1 MATMSWRRM
10 TTQFEHEPL
19 MSWPKGDDSNA
30 LRQRLLEHRIVL
42 LGGSLDD
49 DAASELISELL
60 LLSSA
65 DPRAEIRLY
74 INSSG
79 GFAGPFLAV
88 YDTVQSLAAPV
99 ATICM
104 SQAKGTAALLLAAG
118 AVGKRLAFQN
128 SLVLIKSPDEHLDGL
143 DNIEAQVEEARRR
156 KQSLIEIAVR
166 HTDLNAE
173 RITGDLDRGV
183 LLSAKEAKEYGIIDA
198 VIDPGHPYFVRFPL
212 PPPPSGNGE

>member
-1 MATMSWRRM
+1 MS
-10 TTQFEHEPL
+10 TQFEHEPL
-19 MSWPKGDDSNA
+19 MSWPKGEDSNA
-30 LRQRLLEHRIVL
+30 LRQRLLEQRIVL

-79 GFAGPFLAV
+79 GPAGAFLAV
-88 YDTVQSLAAPV
+88 YDTVQSLAAPL

-104 SQAKGTAALLLAAG
+104 SQAKGTAAILLAAG
-118 AVGKRLAFQN
+118 AVGKRLASPN
-128 SLVLIKSPDEHLDGL
+128 GLLLIKSPEERLDGL
-143 DNIEAQVEEARRR
+143 DNIEAQVEAARRR
-156 KQSLIEIAVR
+156 KQTLMEIAVR
-166 HTDLNAE
+166 HTEVDAE
-173 RITGDLDRGV
+173 RITRDFDRGV
-183 LLSAKEAKEYGIIDA
+183 LLSAEEAKEYGIIDA

>member
-1 MATMSWRRM
+1 MS
-10 TTQFEHEPL
+10 TQFEHEPL
-19 MSWPKGDDSNA
+19 MSWPKGEDSNA
-30 LRQRLLEHRIVL
+30 LRQRLLEQRIVL

-79 GFAGPFLAV
+79 GPAGAFLAV
-88 YDTVQSLAAPV
+88 YDTVQSLAAPL

-118 AVGKRLAFQN
+118 AVGKRLASPN
-128 SLVLIKSPDEHLDGL
+128 GLLLIKSPEERLDGL
-143 DNIEAQVEEARRR
+143 DNIEAQVEAARRR
-156 KQSLIEIAVR
+156 KQTLMEIAVR
-166 HTDLNAE
+166 HTEVDAE
-173 RITGDLDRGV
+173 RITRDFDRGV
-183 LLSAKEAKEYGIIDA
+183 LLSAEEAKEYGIIDA

>member
-1 MATMSWRRM
+1 MS
-10 TTQFEHEPL
+10 TQFEHEPL
-19 MSWPKGDDSNA
+19 MSWPKGEDSNA
-30 LRQRLLEHRIVL
+30 LRQRLLEQRIVL

-79 GFAGPFLAV
+79 GPAGAFLAV
-88 YDTVQSLAAPV
+88 YDTVQSLAAPL

-118 AVGKRLAFQN
+118 AVGKRLASPN
-128 SLVLIKSPDEHLDGL
+128 GLLLIKSPEERLDGL
-143 DNIEAQVEEARRR
+143 DNIEAQVEAARRR
-156 KQSLIEIAVR
+156 KQTLMEIAVR
-166 HTDLNAE
+166 HTEVDAE
-173 RITGDLDRGV
+173 RITRDFDRGV
-183 LLSAKEAKEYGIIDA
+183 LLSAEEAKEYGIIDA
-198 VIDPGHPYFVRFPL
+198 VIDPSHPYFVRFPL

>member
-1 MATMSWRRM
+1 MS
-10 TTQFEHEPL
+10 TQFEHEPL
-19 MSWPKGDDSNA
+19 MSWPKGEDSNA
-30 LRQRLLEHRIVL
+30 LRQRLFEQRIVL

-79 GFAGPFLAV
+79 GPAGAFLAV
-88 YDTVQSLAAPV
+88 YDTVQSLAAPL

-118 AVGKRLAFQN
+118 AVGKRLASPN
-128 SLVLIKSPDEHLDGL
+128 GLLLIKSPEERLDGL
-143 DNIEAQVEEARRR
+143 DNIEAQVEAARRR
-156 KQSLIEIAVR
+156 KQTLMEIAVR
-166 HTDLNAE
+166 HTEVDAE
-173 RITGDLDRGV
+173 RITRDFDRGV
-183 LLSAKEAKEYGIIDA
+183 LLSAEEAKEYGIIDA